1 MYVDELDGRIDG
13 TFFDRKASEWR
24 AEQHRI
30 RQTIQ
35 THQTANESY
44 FDEGLRL
51 LELARRAHMLFRRQ
65 PENEKRRLLDFVV
78 SNCTWTQGELRAT
91 YHQPFDLLAIAAKG
105 EREESPPRES
115 SRPVLRNWLP
125 FVDAYRTICLAPT
138 PEIKTIFGNFQSL
151 DPSNWPRE
159 CLPRL

>member
-1 MYVDELDGRIDG
+1 MYVDKLDGRIDV

-51 LELARRAHMLFRRQ
+51 LELARRAHMLFRQQ
-65 PENEKRRLLDFVV
+65 PANEKRRLLDFVV
-78 SNCTWTQGELRAT
+78 SNCKGNCVRPTANRLI
-91 YHQPFDLLAIAAKG
+91 YLLSQQKG
-105 EREESPPRES
+105 EGRIASWGVEQ
-115 SRPVLRNWLP
+115 
-125 FVDAYRTICLAPT
+125 A
-138 PEIKTIFGNFQSL
+138 
-151 DPSNWPRE
+151 
-159 CLPRL
+159 RL

>member
-1 MYVDELDGRIDG
+1 MYVDKLDGRIDV

-51 LELARRAHMLFRRQ
+51 LELARRAHMLFRQQ
-65 PENEKRRLLDFVV
+65 PANEKRSLLDFVV
-78 SNCTWTQGELRAT
+78 SNCTWKQGELRAT
-91 YHQPFDLLAIAAKG
+91 YRQPFDLLAIAAKG
-105 EREESPPRES
+105 EREESPPGVS
-115 SRPVLRNWLP
+115 SRPVFRNWLP
-125 FVDAYRTICLAPT
+125 
-138 PEIKTIFGNFQSL
+138 EL
-151 DPSNWPRE
+151 DSNQQP
-159 CLPRL
+159 PG